1 VIWGREVSGDANQNP
16 VTWTRP
22 FLHELLEAIPVS
34 VNSLIDVGC
43 GKGIVGALM
52 RIYRNATR
60 LVGVDIFPPYIKF
73 CKKYHFYDEVYA
85 IDLRKI
91 PLPFKNEEFEVATC
105 IEVIEHLPKEDGEK
119 MLGELER
126 IAQTV
131 MISTPSHY
139 FSQPGFDDNPYRT
152 HFSKWSARD
161 FRKRG
166 YKVKG
171 VGSFTVHHLPVPVRK
186 ISSNFPHLFQHLLAK
201 RDKS

>member
-1 VIWGREVSGDANQNP
+1 MPYDGNQNT

-60 LVGVDIFPPYIKF
+60 LVGVDIFPPYINF
-73 CKKYHFYDEVYA
+73 CKKFHFYDEVYA
-85 IDLRKI
+85 IDLRKT

-105 IEVIEHLPKEDGEK
+105 IEVIEHLPRNDGEK

-126 IAQTV
+126 IAQMV
-131 MISTPSHY
+131 IISAPSHY
-139 FSQPGFDDNPYRT
+139 FSQPAFDDNPYRT
-152 HFSKWSARD
+152 HLSRWSARD
-161 FRKRG
+161 FSKRG

-171 VGSFTVHHLPVPVRK
+171 VGNLAIHNLPIPVHK
-186 ISSNFPHLFQHLLAK
+186 ISSNFPHLFQQLLAK